1 MPSAWIVAHRRAPA
15 AELHALDPPDD
26 GRRRLWVLEP
36 TAPAVVLGSTQP
48 DSAVD
53 REAARSAG
61 VEVARRRS
69 GGGAVW
75 VAPGDPI
82 WVDVIVPRSDPLRDD
97 DVGRSFLPIG
107 RAWAGALEA
116 SGVEGVEV
124 NEGGMQAGEWS
135 AAVCFA
141 GRGPGEVFVGDAKV
155 VGMSQRRTRAGA
167 RFQCAIPR
175 RWDPDPLR
183 SLLRPVPPLGVLDG
197 CGHGVGD
204 LAVDD
209 LLDAFL
215 RSLR

>member
-1 MPSAWIVAHRRAPA
+1 M
-15 AELHALDPPDD
+15 
-26 GRRRLWVLEP
+26 LEP
-36 TAPAVVLGSTQP
+36 TGSAVVLGSTQP
-48 DSAVD
+48 DDAVD
-53 REAARSAG
+53 RDAARAAG

-82 WVDVIVPRSDPLRDD
+82 WVDVVIPRSDPLWDD

-107 RAWAGALEA
+107 RAWAQALEA
-116 SGVEGVEV
+116 VEVGTVAV
-124 NEGGMQAGEWS
+124 NEGSMAHSEWS

-167 RFQCAIPR
+167 RFQCAVPR
-175 RWDPDPLR
+175 RWDPEPLR
-183 SLLRPVPPLGVLDG
+183 TLLRPAPPAGALDG

-204 LAVDD
+204 ISVDTLVAALQRALA
-209 LLDAFL
+209 
-215 RSLR
+215 